1 MPLIRRLIENL
12 FGLKK
17 KNLKKI
23 KFKDVLILKKNFQK
37 INIYAAFPKE
47 MLGMN

>member
-23 KFKDVLILKKNFQK
+23 KFKDVLILKNKFSENQ
-37 INIYAAFPKE
+37 Y
-47 MLGMN
+47 LRRVS